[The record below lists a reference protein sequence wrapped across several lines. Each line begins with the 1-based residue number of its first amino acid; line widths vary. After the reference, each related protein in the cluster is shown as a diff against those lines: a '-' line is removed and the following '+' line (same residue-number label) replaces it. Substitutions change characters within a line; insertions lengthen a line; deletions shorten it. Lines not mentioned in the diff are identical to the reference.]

1 VVQFTVAPV
10 LNPVT
15 IPITFGDQPTAR
27 QLSDRQARV
36 LPAVFVPGSVAIV
49 QVEFE
54 GDVAPRPG
62 GNKTI
67 STIDW
72 VQLGRF
78 VAGLDQIG
86 GPSEFQRVDCAPR
99 ATKGGGVI
107 TVSDWVQVGRY
118 AVGLDPLTPAG
129 GPTSPGGAVTVAASG
144 GVTALS
150 SRTLS
155 VANTSIPP
163 GETSAV
169 SIKLDARGNE
179 NALGFSVVFDSAK
192 LNFVGATTG
201 AGASGAILNVNTNL
215 AGSGKIGVALALP
228 PGGTLAE
235 GVHEVVAL
243 SFVATAAMS
252 DGTTISFSDQ
262 PLQRETADA
271 LANTL
276 ETAYTSG
283 TVSLT
288 LPPGPLLSFTRSED
302 TLILSWPASATGFEL
317 ETSTGEPGVQ
327 WNPVV
332 GVIVFGD
339 QKISAVSLS
348 GSQRFF
354 RLRKP

>member
-1 VVQFTVAPV
+1 
-10 LNPVT
+10 
-15 IPITFGDQPTAR
+15 
-27 QLSDRQARV
+27 
-36 LPAVFVPGSVAIV
+36 
-49 QVEFE
+49 
-54 GDVAPRPG
+54 
-62 GNKTI
+62 
-67 STIDW
+67 
-72 VQLGRF
+72 
-78 VAGLDQIG
+78 
-86 GPSEFQRVDCAPR
+86 VDCAPR

-129 GPTSPGGAVTVAASG
+129 GPNSPGGAVTVAASG
-144 GVTALS
+144 GVTASS

-215 AGSGKIGVALALP
+215 AGSGQIGVALALP
-228 PGGTLAE
+228 PGGSLAE